1 MGGGLK
7 RIAILGS
14 TGSIGQQTLEVAR
27 VFRDKLSVVGLGA
40 GSNTQLLAG
49 QVKEFQPRM
58 VSFQGSKTE
67 LRQNLPSGR
76 TSSPELVSL
85 EEMASHPDVDLVV
98 IATAGKA
105 GLAPT
110 LAAIRARKEVAL
122 ANKEVLVMAGAMVMA
137 EARKHGVKIRPVDS
151 EHSAIWQCLKGEQKK
166 KVARLLLTASG
177 GPFLRYPAK
186 KLAEITPEQ
195 ALNHPTWKMGRKV
208 TVDSATLMN
217 KGMEV
222 IEAHWLFGLPYSR
235 ISVVVHAESIVHS
248 MVQFADGSIKAQLSW
263 PDMRLP
269 IQYALGY
276 PDRHFNP
283 QLPVMDW
290 NKAMALNFEPPD
302 LVRFPCLRL
311 AREAGEK
318 GGTYPAVLC
327 AADEVAVDLFLSH
340 RIGLVDIAR
349 LVEDALEHHRG
360 VGCPSLDDIVEADAW
375 ARGHAKKWRG
385 G

>member
-1 MGGGLK
+1 MGGLK

-27 VFRDKLSVVGLGA
+27 VLKGQLSVAGLGA
-40 GSNTQLLAG
+40 GSNSELLAS
-49 QVKEFQPRM
+49 QIREFQPRM
-58 VSFQGSKTE
+58 VSFNGPKAE
-67 LRQNLPSGR
+67 LRQSLDPDHKSR
-76 TSSPELVSL
+76 LKTVTL
-85 EEMASHPDVDLVV
+85 EEMASHPDVDLVL
-98 IATAGKA
+98 IATSGKA

-137 EARKHGVKIRPVDS
+137 EVRKYGVKIRPVDS

-166 KVARLLLTASG
+166 RVARLLLTASG

-186 KLAEITPEQ
+186 TLETITPEQ
-195 ALNHPTWKMGRKV
+195 ALNHPTWKMGKKV
-208 TVDSATLMN
+208 TIDSATLMN

-222 IEAHWLFGLPYSR
+222 IEAHWLFGVPYSR
-235 ISVVVHAESIVHS
+235 IGVVVHTESIVHS
-248 MVQFADGSIKAQLSW
+248 MVQFADGSIKAQLSR

-283 QLPVMDW
+283 DLPMMAWDR
-290 NKAMALNFEPPD
+290 AMALNFEPPD
-302 LVRFPCLRL
+302 LAKFPCLRL

-327 AADEVAVDLFLSH
+327 AADEVAVEKFLSH
-340 RIGLVDIAR
+340 RIGLLDIAR
-349 LVEDALEHHRG
+349 LVEDALEHHRSTRR
-360 VGCPSLDDIVEADAW
+360 PSLDEVLEADAW
-375 ARGHAKKWRG
+375 ARRHAGKWRAR
-385 G
+385 

>member
-40 GSNTQLLAG
+40 GSNTQLLAS

-58 VSFQGSKTE
+58 VSFQGSKTD
-67 LRQNLPSGR
+67 LRRSLPSGR

-137 EARKHGVKIRPVDS
+137 EAKKHGVKIRPVDS

-186 KLAEITPEQ
+186 KLEAITPEQ

-222 IEAHWLFGLPYSR
+222 IEAHWLFGMPYSR

-248 MVQFADGSIKAQLSW
+248 MVQFADGSIKAQLSR

-269 IQYALGY
+269 IQYALVY

-283 QLPVMDW
+283 QLPMMEWD
-290 NKAMALNFEPPD
+290 KTMALNFEPPD
-302 LVRFPCLRL
+302 LDRFPCLRL

-327 AADEVAVDLFLSH
+327 AADEVAVELFLSH
-340 RIGLVDIAR
+340 QIGLVDIAR
-349 LVEDALEHHRG
+349 LVEDTLEHHRG
-360 VGCPSLDDIVEADAW
+360 VSRPSLDDILEADAW
-375 ARGHAKKWRG
+375 ARGHAKKWRNR
-385 G
+385 

>member
-1 MGGGLK
+1 MGGLK

-40 GSNTQLLAG
+40 GGNTRLLAS
-49 QVKEFQPRM
+49 QIKEFRPRM
-58 VSFQGSKTE
+58 VSFNGSETD
-67 LRQNLPSGR
+67 LRRRLSPGHTSLPKMA
-76 TSSPELVSL
+76 TL
-85 EEMASHPDVDLVV
+85 EEMAAHSEVDLVL
-98 IATAGKA
+98 IATSGKA

-122 ANKEVLVMAGAMVMA
+122 ANKEVLVMAGTMVMA
-137 EARKHGVKIRPVDS
+137 EAKKYGVKIRPVDS
-151 EHSAIWQCLKGEQKK
+151 EHSAVWQCLKGEQKK

-186 KLAEITPEQ
+186 KLEAITPEQ

-208 TVDSATLMN
+208 TIDSATLMN

-222 IEAHWLFGLPYSR
+222 IEAHWLFGLPYGR
-235 ISVVVHAESIVHS
+235 ISVVVHTESIVHS
-248 MVQFADGSIKAQLSW
+248 MVQFTDGSIKAQLSR

-269 IQYALGY
+269 IQYALVY

-283 QLPVMDW
+283 DLPVMDW
-290 NKAMALNFEPPD
+290 DKAMALNFEPPD
-302 LVRFPCLRL
+302 LARFPCLRL
-311 AREAGEK
+311 AREAGVK

-327 AADEVAVDLFLSH
+327 AADEVAVEMFLSH
-340 RIGLVDIAR
+340 RIRLADIAR

-360 VGCPSLDDIVEADAW
+360 VRCPSLDDVLEADAW
-375 ARGHAKKWRG
+375 ARQRAKKWRNH
-385 G
+385 

>member
-1 MGGGLK
+1 MGGLK

-27 VFRDKLSVVGLGA
+27 VLKGQLSVAGLGA
-40 GSNTQLLAG
+40 GSNSQLLAS
-49 QVKEFQPRM
+49 QIKEFQPRM
-58 VSFQGSKTE
+58 VSFQGPKAE
-67 LRQNLPSGR
+67 LRQNL
-76 TSSPELVSL
+76 SPDHKSRLKTVTL
-85 EEMASHPDVDLVV
+85 EEMASHPDVDLVL
-98 IATAGKA
+98 IATSGKA

-137 EARKHGVKIRPVDS
+137 EARKYGVKIRPVDS

-166 KVARLLLTASG
+166 RVARLLLTASG

-186 KLAEITPEQ
+186 TLETITPEQ
-195 ALNHPTWKMGRKV
+195 ALNHPTWKMGKKV
-208 TVDSATLMN
+208 TIDSATLMN

-222 IEAHWLFGLPYSR
+222 IEAHWLFGVPYSR
-235 ISVVVHAESIVHS
+235 IGVVVHTESIVHS
-248 MVQFADGSIKAQLSW
+248 MVQFADGSIKAQLSR

-283 QLPVMDW
+283 DLPMMAWDR
-290 NKAMALNFEPPD
+290 AMALNFEPPD
-302 LVRFPCLRL
+302 LAKFPCLRL

-327 AADEVAVDLFLSH
+327 AADEVAVEKFLSH
-340 RIGLVDIAR
+340 RIGLLDIAR
-349 LVEDALEHHRG
+349 LVEDALEHHRSTRR
-360 VGCPSLDDIVEADAW
+360 PSLDEVLEADAW
-375 ARGHAKKWRG
+375 ARRHAGKWRAR
-385 G
+385 

>member
-1 MGGGLK
+1 MDGVLK

-27 VFRDKLSVVGLGA
+27 VFRDKLSVIGLGA
-40 GSNTQLLAG
+40 GSNTQLLAS

-58 VSFQGSKTE
+58 VSFQGSKTD
-67 LRQNLPSGR
+67 LRRSLPSGR
-76 TSSPELVSL
+76 TSSPKLVSL

-137 EARKHGVKIRPVDS
+137 EARKHRVKIRPVDS

-177 GPFLRYPAK
+177 GPFLRYPVK

-222 IEAHWLFGLPYSR
+222 IEAHWLFGMPYSR
-235 ISVVVHAESIVHS
+235 ISVVVHTESIVHS
-248 MVQFADGSIKAQLSW
+248 MVQFADGSIKAQLSR

-269 IQYALGY
+269 IQYALVY

-283 QLPVMDW
+283 QLPIMGWDKTMV
-290 NKAMALNFEPPD
+290 LNFEPPD

-327 AADEVAVDLFLSH
+327 AADEVAVELFLSH
-340 RIGLVDIAR
+340 QIGLVDIAR
-349 LVEDALEHHRG
+349 LVEETLEHHRG
-360 VGCPSLDDIVEADAW
+360 VGRPSLDDILEADAW
-375 ARGHAKKWRG
+375 ARGYAKKWRDN
-385 G
+385 

>member
-1 MGGGLK
+1 MGGLK

-27 VFRDKLSVVGLGA
+27 VFSSKFKVIALGA
-40 GSNTQLLAG
+40 GSNTKLLAS
-49 QVKEFQPRM
+49 QIEEFQPRM
-58 VSFQGSKTE
+58 VSFQGSKAE
-67 LRQNLPSGR
+67 LRQSLSPGR
-76 TSSPELVSL
+76 GASVKQVTL
-85 EEMASHPDVDLVV
+85 EEMACHPDVDLVL
-98 IATAGKA
+98 IATSGKA

-137 EARKHGVKIRPVDS
+137 EARKYGVKIRPVDS

-186 KLAEITPEQ
+186 KLEGITPEQ
-195 ALNHPTWKMGRKV
+195 ALNHPTWKMGKKV
-208 TVDSATLMN
+208 TIDSATLMN

-222 IEAHWLFGLPYSR
+222 IEAHWLFGVPYSR
-235 ISVVVHAESIVHS
+235 ISVVVHTESIAHS
-248 MVQFADGSIKAQLSW
+248 MVQFADGSIKAQLSR

-276 PDRHFNP
+276 PDRYFNP

-290 NKAMALNFEPPD
+290 DKAMALNFEPPD
-302 LVRFPCLRL
+302 LAKFPCLRL
-311 AREAGEK
+311 AREAGAK

-327 AADEVAVDLFLSH
+327 AADEVAVERFLSH
-340 RIGLVDIAR
+340 RIGLADIAR

-360 VGCPSLDDIVEADAW
+360 VTRPSLDDVLEADAW
-375 ARGHAKKWRG
+375 ARRYARKWSKD
-385 G
+385 

>member
-1 MGGGLK
+1 MGGLK

-27 VFRDKLSVVGLGA
+27 VFSDKFKVIALGA
-40 GSNTQLLAG
+40 GSNTRLLAH
-49 QVKEFQPRM
+49 QVDEFQPRM
-58 VSFQGSKTE
+58 VSFQGSRAE
-67 LRQNLPSGR
+67 LRRSLSPGR
-76 TSSPELVSL
+76 GASAKQVTL
-85 EEMASHPDVDLVV
+85 EEMACHPDVDLVL
-98 IATAGKA
+98 IATSGKA

-110 LAAIRARKEVAL
+110 LEAIRARKEVAL

-137 EARKHGVKIRPVDS
+137 EARKYGVKIRPVDS

-186 KLAEITPEQ
+186 KLEAITPEQ
-195 ALNHPTWKMGRKV
+195 ALNHPTWKMGKKV
-208 TVDSATLMN
+208 TIDSATLMN

-235 ISVVVHAESIVHS
+235 ISVVVHTESIVHS
-248 MVQFADGSIKAQLSW
+248 MVQFADGSIKAQLSR

-283 QLPVMDW
+283 QLPLMDW
-290 NKAMALNFEPPD
+290 DKAMALNFEPPD
-302 LVRFPCLRL
+302 LAKFPCLRL

-327 AADEVAVDLFLSH
+327 AADEVAVEKFLSH

-349 LVEDALEHHRG
+349 LVEDTLEHHRG
-360 VGCPSLDDIVEADAW
+360 VTRPSPDDVLEADAW
-375 ARGHAKKWRG
+375 ARQHAGKWSKG
-385 G
+385 

>member
-1 MGGGLK
+1 
-7 RIAILGS
+7 
-14 TGSIGQQTLEVAR
+14 
-27 VFRDKLSVVGLGA
+27 
-40 GSNTQLLAG
+40 
-49 QVKEFQPRM
+49 
-58 VSFQGSKTE
+58 
-67 LRQNLPSGR
+67 
-76 TSSPELVSL
+76 
-85 EEMASHPDVDLVV
+85 VDLVL
-98 IATAGKA
+98 IATSGKA

-137 EARKHGVKIRPVDS
+137 EARKYGVKIRPVDS

-186 KLAEITPEQ
+186 KLEGITPEQ
-195 ALNHPTWKMGRKV
+195 ALNHPTWKMGKKV
-208 TVDSATLMN
+208 TIDSATLMN

-222 IEAHWLFGLPYSR
+222 IEAHWLFGVPYSR
-235 ISVVVHAESIVHS
+235 ISVVVHTESIAHS
-248 MVQFADGSIKAQLSW
+248 MVQFADGSIKAQLSR

-276 PDRHFNP
+276 PERHFNP

-290 NKAMALNFEPPD
+290 DKAMALNFEPPD
-302 LVRFPCLRL
+302 LAKFPCLRL
-311 AREAGEK
+311 AREAGAK

-327 AADEVAVDLFLSH
+327 AADEVAVESFLSH

-360 VGCPSLDDIVEADAW
+360 VTRPSLDDVLEADAW
-375 ARGHAKKWRG
+375 ARRYAGKWSKD
-385 G
+385 